1 MHLEASDG
9 EAMPIIPR
17 RQFLIGSA
25 LPALLGST
33 SVQAAESIEALV
45 QNRTVQFRS
54 DGLALSPADYTRLLA
69 RLAEDPGIA
78 TDDYSRHG
86 VVALLEQEM
95 AALLGK
101 EMAVY
106 LPTGTLANH
115 LAVRLLARG
124 GRRVLV
130 QQESHLYNDA
140 GDCAQQLSGLTL
152 VPLAPGNA
160 TFTLAE
166 LEAEMRRVETGRVR
180 TAVGAIS
187 IELPVRRVLGDV
199 FGFAELQNITAFARE
214 RRIGLHLDGARLF
227 LASAYTGIS
236 PATYAAMF
244 DTVYVSLYK
253 YFNSASGAILAGP
266 RQLLGTLY
274 HERRMF
280 GGGLHQ
286 VWPDAAVARYYLHGF
301 AGRYARAV
309 ATADA
314 LFQTLAEHP
323 HCQLIRRPAGTN
335 VTRLHVSGPSAASL
349 PERLRERG
357 ILIGPAQRASAD
369 GADFLLVTNES
380 LLLRPAAQI
389 IRVFAEALG

>member
-1 MHLEASDG
+1 
-9 EAMPIIPR
+9 
-17 RQFLIGSA
+17 
-25 LPALLGST
+25 
-33 SVQAAESIEALV
+33 
-45 QNRTVQFRS
+45 
-54 DGLALSPADYTRLLA
+54 
-69 RLAEDPGIA
+69 
-78 TDDYSRHG
+78 
-86 VVALLEQEM
+86 
-95 AALLGK
+95 
-101 EMAVY
+101 
-106 LPTGTLANH
+106 
-115 LAVRLLARG
+115 
-124 GRRVLV
+124 
-130 QQESHLYNDA
+130 
-140 GDCAQQLSGLTL
+140 
-152 VPLAPGNA
+152 
-160 TFTLAE
+160 
-166 LEAEMRRVETGRVR
+166 
-180 TAVGAIS
+180 
-187 IELPVRRVLGDV
+187 
-199 FGFAELQNITAFARE
+199 
-214 RRIGLHLDGARLF
+214 
-227 LASAYTGIS
+227 
-236 PATYAAMF
+236 MF

-323 HCQLIRRPAGTN
+323 RCQLIRRPAGTN
-335 VTRLHVSGPSAASL
+335 VARLHVSGPSAASL

-389 IRVFAEALG
+389 IRGFAEALG